1 MFEERLASG
10 RMLVFGGVW
19 DALSAKILEV
29 AGFDGLWLGSMTT
42 TSSLNAALDVG
53 LRSAREQV
61 ELVQKVKGVSTLPV
75 VVDGENGW
83 GGSVQAAYWT
93 REFERA
99 GAEGLM
105 FDDSLSLL
113 GTPYIAGSKFTLQPI
128 EEAAAVFRAA
138 AEARSSASFKVIAR
152 SNALHGGFGWE
163 EQVRRLKAYQKA
175 GADILWASSNKP
187 EILDRYRKE
196 FQGPLW
202 AASNPAF
209 ADQAKL
215 TISDFG
221 SFGIQVLCYESAV
234 FLASV
239 QAGMEM
245 AKEIRSKGSVN
256 REKLMNFQEFLN
268 FMGYGAVP
276 SALERYRGPFE
287 PGEPT

>member
-1 MFEERLASG
+1 MFDDRLASG

-19 DALSAKILEV
+19 DALSAKILEA
-29 AGFDGLWLGSMTT
+29 AGFDGLWFGSMTT
-42 TSSLNAALDVG
+42 TSSLNAALDIG

-83 GGSVQAAYWT
+83 GGSVQTAYWT

-128 EEAAAVFRAA
+128 DEAAAMFRAA
-138 AEARSSASFKVIAR
+138 AEARSSPGFKVIAR

-163 EQVRRLKAYQKA
+163 EQVRRLKAYKKA

-187 EILDRYRKE
+187 EILSRYRKE

-202 AASNPAF
+202 ASSNPAF
-209 ADQAKL
+209 ADQAKM
-215 TISDFG
+215 TISDFAALG
-221 SFGIQVLCYESAV
+221 MQIVCYESAV
-234 FLASV
+234 FLASL

-245 AKEIRSKGSVN
+245 AKALRSKGSVD
-256 REKLMNFQEFLN
+256 REKLMNFPEFLD

-276 SALERYRGPFE
+276 AALERYRGPFE
-287 PGEPT
+287 PAEPS